1 MNELQ
6 ERRVIRLLSDAADAV
21 DSLPSHE
28 VGELLDRATLGVTTR
43 RRTNRHARDL
53 LAAAA
58 AAAVLLGTTLAAG
71 VPGSQHSPS
80 GAARTQLDTFP
91 EGSALHL
98 LLARAG
104 DAS

>member
-6 ERRVIRLLSDAADAV
+6 ERRVIRLLNDAADTV
-21 DSLPSHE
+21 EPLPSHE
-28 VGELLDRATLGVTTR
+28 VGELLERAMLGVTIR
-43 RRTNRHARDL
+43 RMARWHARNL

-58 AAAVLLGTTLAAG
+58 AAAVILGTTLAAA

-80 GAARTQLDTFP
+80 GAASTQLATFP

-98 LLARAG
+98 LLAHDG